1 MPLTPKY
8 PINPSDYDAY
18 FNPDTSQLHTSTSL
32 SHIAALPSP
41 GGILTNSPARSR
53 ATSRTRGL
61 KRKARSTVAF
71 KALENEQTLL
81 SQPQSAALPHGALT
95 SQGFG
100 GTITPTTQ
108 RPTAVRSGS
117 DFRLKI
123 TAGKPDPSWLV
134 QTGLALTEGSRE
146 SKGQSWLVKRASST
160 SLHTPPSEEYRHD
173 EHTIERPRRSPY
185 ASGKN
190 TPNRSRRSSKDRRR
204 SRRELAM
211 TPATAMSP
219 STPRPAGSFA
229 QIAETGTDDPA
240 LSRLI
245 TTESH
250 GQGYVGPDWADS
262 QTQAEIAAELE
273 GEMAAELEP
282 AELYDE
288 DDQDTEWWREDRYGT
303 LDFDGQWED
312 EEKEDEAEVQRAV
325 REGGFKLGKWVDGVV
340 DALLRLDDEEEPDL
354 EVGIPSVTEPV
365 VRNDQLDGTLDA
377 QTEEQTE
384 EKHPVDESSGHDSD
398 DAMEPAPAHPTSV
411 WEDVAWF
418 SRLVFRTARS

>member
-1 MPLTPKY
+1 
-8 PINPSDYDAY
+8 
-18 FNPDTSQLHTSTSL
+18 
-32 SHIAALPSP
+32 
-41 GGILTNSPARSR
+41 
-53 ATSRTRGL
+53 
-61 KRKARSTVAF
+61 
-71 KALENEQTLL
+71 
-81 SQPQSAALPHGALT
+81 
-95 SQGFG
+95 
-100 GTITPTTQ
+100 
-108 RPTAVRSGS
+108 
-117 DFRLKI
+117 
-123 TAGKPDPSWLV
+123 
-134 QTGLALTEGSRE
+134 
-146 SKGQSWLVKRASST
+146 
-160 SLHTPPSEEYRHD
+160 
-173 EHTIERPRRSPY
+173 
-185 ASGKN
+185 
-190 TPNRSRRSSKDRRR
+190 
-204 SRRELAM
+204 M

>member
-1 MPLTPKY
+1 
-8 PINPSDYDAY
+8 
-18 FNPDTSQLHTSTSL
+18 
-32 SHIAALPSP
+32 
-41 GGILTNSPARSR
+41 
-53 ATSRTRGL
+53 
-61 KRKARSTVAF
+61 
-71 KALENEQTLL
+71 
-81 SQPQSAALPHGALT
+81 
-95 SQGFG
+95 
-100 GTITPTTQ
+100 
-108 RPTAVRSGS
+108 
-117 DFRLKI
+117 
-123 TAGKPDPSWLV
+123 
-134 QTGLALTEGSRE
+134 
-146 SKGQSWLVKRASST
+146 
-160 SLHTPPSEEYRHD
+160 
-173 EHTIERPRRSPY
+173 
-185 ASGKN
+185 
-190 TPNRSRRSSKDRRR
+190 
-204 SRRELAM
+204 M

-245 TTESH
+245 TTEYH
-250 GQGYVGPDWADS
+250 GQAYVGPDWADS

-288 DDQDTEWWREDRYGT
+288 DEQDKEWWREDRYGA

-312 EEKEDEAEVQRAV
+312 EEKEDEVEVQRAV
-325 REGGFKLGKWVDGVV
+325 KEGGFRLGKWVDGVV

-354 EVGIPSVTEPV
+354 EVGIPSATEPV
-365 VRNDQLDGTLDA
+365 VRNDQPEGTLDA

-384 EKHPVDESSGHDSD
+384 EKRPVDESESHDSD